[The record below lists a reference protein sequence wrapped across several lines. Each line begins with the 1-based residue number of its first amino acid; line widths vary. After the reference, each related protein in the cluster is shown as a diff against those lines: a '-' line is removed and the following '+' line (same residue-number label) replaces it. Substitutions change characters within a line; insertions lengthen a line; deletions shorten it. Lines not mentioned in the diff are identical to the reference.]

1 MLAELERWP
10 WAATSHNR
18 PVLLVLIASPG
29 SPPALPARTMTA
41 NTGAAAGA
49 HPIELALV
57 AGIAAAEALLVLIA
71 ATIALV
77 LALTGRRPA
86 GANAPIRPATVQ
98 THQAP
103 LAHPLHQ
110 LLAGLPM
117 AELRELCAAAGRRPG
132 RSRTT
137 ALAALLA

>member
-1 MLAELERWP
+1 
-10 WAATSHNR
+10 
-18 PVLLVLIASPG
+18 
-29 SPPALPARTMTA
+29 MTT

-57 AGIAAAEALLVLIA
+57 AVLAAAEALLVLIA
-71 ATIALV
+71 AAIALV
-77 LALTGRRPA
+77 LALLPTDPGSRA
-86 GANAPIRPATVQ
+86 PATGSAAHMRAAGLPEAQ
-98 THQAP
+98 PAPTPSGP

-110 LLAGLPM
+110 LLADLPM